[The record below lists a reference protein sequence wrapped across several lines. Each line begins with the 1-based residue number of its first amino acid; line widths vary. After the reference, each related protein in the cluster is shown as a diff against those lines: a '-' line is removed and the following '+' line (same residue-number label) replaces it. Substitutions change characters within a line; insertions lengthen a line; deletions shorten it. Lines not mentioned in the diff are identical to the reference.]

1 MRRLVTSKQVLVCV
15 GPGGVGKTTT
25 AAALGVLAARLGRRT
40 LVCTIDP
47 APRLADALGMPEL
60 GPEPRTLAPDFRRR
74 LGIVEPGSLQAV
86 RVDTDRTF
94 ARLVEE
100 QVTDAQLRGRILANP
115 MYRQMIEN
123 LTGAQEYAATLFLF
137 ELQNQRAYDLIILD
151 TPPTANALDFLATPH
166 RLAEAISSPAVQ
178 WLTGR
183 KDKTHRFSL
192 QRLGMGGA
200 LILRRAG
207 KLLGSQFIDD
217 LGTFLLDVRDVLGAF
232 LARARQIESLLRQ
245 PDVGFL
251 LVLTPETAAINEA
264 LYLAGHLRQAG
275 TPLEGFVANRVL
287 APPGLVEAGALAAEL
302 ARLPSLAGIP
312 RPRLTT
318 AAGQLASLGSYLAH
332 ITEQQQKELD
342 RLLAQAPGLPITR
355 VPLQPHD
362 ISNLD
367 SLKAVADCFGA
378 LE

>member
-1 MRRLVTSKQVLVCV
+1 MKHLVSSKQVLVCV

-25 AAALGVLAARLGRRT
+25 AAALGVLAARQGRRT

-47 APRLADALGMPEL
+47 APRLADALGVPDL
-60 GPEPRTLAPDFRRR
+60 GPDPRPLDPESRRH
-74 LGIVEPGSLQAV
+74 LGIADAGSLQAV

-100 QVTDAQLRGRILANP
+100 QVADAGLRERILTNP

-137 ELQNQRAYDLIILD
+137 ELQRQHAYDLIILD

-178 WLTGR
+178 WLAGR
-183 KDKTHRFSL
+183 KEKTHRFSL
-192 QRLGMGGA
+192 QRLSAGGA

-207 KLLGSQFIDD
+207 KLVGSQFLDD
-217 LGTFLLDVRDVLGAF
+217 LGAFLLDVREVLGAF
-232 LARARQIESLLRQ
+232 LVRARQIESMLRQ

-275 TPLEGFVANRVL
+275 TPLAGLVANRVL
-287 APPGLVEAGALAAEL
+287 TPPGLVEAGALAAEL
-302 ARLPSLAGIP
+302 ARLPSLAEIP
-312 RPRLTT
+312 RDRIAT
-318 AAGQLASLGSYLAH
+318 AANQLASLATYLAH
-332 ITEQQQKELD
+332 ITEQQQREIE
-342 RLLAQAPGLPITR
+342 RLLAQAPGVPITR

-362 ISNLD
+362 VSNLD
-367 SLKAVADCFGA
+367 SLKAVADCFE
-378 LE
+378 LSP